1 MFNLNSASLA
11 EPRKLLI
18 ILIYIA
24 LIPEVTSVARLAH
37 GEAKRVEVKSVLVLL
52 VEGHFAVVELMHAFV
67 FRGCCIVGGGEHE
80 VGILAS

>member
-11 EPRKLLI
+11 KSREDLI

-24 LIPEVTSVARLAH
+24 LLPEVTSVARLAH
-37 GEAKRVEVKSVLVLL
+37 GEAKIIEVKSVLILL

-67 FRGCCIVGGGEHE
+67 LRGGKSVGGGEHE